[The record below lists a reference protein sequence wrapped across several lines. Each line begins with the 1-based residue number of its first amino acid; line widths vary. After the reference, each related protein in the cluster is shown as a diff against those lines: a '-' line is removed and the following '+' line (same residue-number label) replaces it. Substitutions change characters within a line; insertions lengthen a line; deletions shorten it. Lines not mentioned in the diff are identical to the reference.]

1 MASGGNTHGGVNEW
15 KRPTEWHLFHA
26 QAKTERG
33 GGLVERVVVHVDVRA
48 NIVLFYRRISLSYH
62 IFHVVAQTAVQTNTS
77 GVEPNIPSVHRMD
90 APSSDFSSSGDEP

>member
-26 QAKTERG
+26 QAKTEG
-33 GGLVERVVVHVDVRA
+33 GWVA
-48 NIVLFYRRISLSYH
+48 SVLTCAPILRLFFRRISPSYH
-62 IFHVVAQTAVQTNTS
+62 IFHVVAQMAVLKNQTNTS

-90 APSSDFSSSGDEP
+90 APSSDLSMWSI